1 MVDTKELSQYAL
13 TIQKMAEDLAELD
26 VVSDAIWNLRGEV
39 FADLKSEG
47 FIPVEDVGSEHQPLV
62 DAVIRRLLELV

>member
-1 MVDTKELSQYAL
+1 MAASTMK
-13 TIQKMAEDLAELD
+13 KMAEELAELD
-26 VVSDAIWNLRGEV
+26 VVSDAIWNLRGEI

-62 DAVIRRLLELV
+62 DAIIRRLLDLI

>member
-1 MVDTKELSQYAL
+1 MADTKELSRYTL
-13 TIQKMAEDLAELD
+13 TIKKMAEELAELD
-26 VVSDAIWNLRGEV
+26 VVEDAIWNMRGEV

>member
-1 MVDTKELSQYAL
+1 MVDTKELSQYAI
-13 TIQKMAEDLAELD
+13 TIKKMAEDLAELD

-47 FIPVEDVGSEHQPLV
+47 FVPVENVGSEHQPLV